1 MFHLG
6 SYEYPSKEA
15 LKARLKSYLDS
26 APDGPVTN
34 AVAIE
39 KLQYLL
45 LLHPRAIEKIGAGV
59 ASFVIARNERGSGK
73 GFKLIRV
80 DGTEE
85 RFSYKACLDGQ
96 TPTDRSRAVEALR
109 FAVRPQLMVFRR
121 SLALPVACALTG
133 EMIADHADL
142 HVDHSKPFWLL
153 VREFCLR
160 EGVNLAAL
168 KTVGNGEQLTLQDEE
183 MVCRFQRFHEKH
195 ARLQPTRK
203 RANLEKGGD
212 YDVPSSLTS
221 CQSTS
226 GGG

>member
-6 SYEYPSKEA
+6 PYEYPSKEA
-15 LKARLKSYLDS
+15 LKARLKSFLEG
-26 APDGPVTN
+26 AADGPVTN

-45 LLHPRAIEKIGAGV
+45 LLHPRAIEKIGTGV

-73 GFKLIRV
+73 GFKLIRA

-96 TPTDRSRAVEALR
+96 TPTNRSRAVEALR
-109 FAVRPQLMVFRR
+109 FAVRPQLMAFRR

-133 EMIADHADL
+133 EIITDHADL
-142 HVDHSKPFWLL
+142 HVDHAKPFWLL
-153 VREFCLR
+153 VHAFCLR
-160 EGVNLAAL
+160 ENINLAAL
-168 KTVGNGEQLTLQDEE
+168 KTTGNGEHLGLQDEV
-183 MVCRFQRFHEKH
+183 MMLRFQRFHQERAH
-195 ARLQPTRK
+195 LQPTRK

-212 YDVPSSLTS
+212 YDVTSLLKP
-221 CQSTS
+221 CRSTS
-226 GGG
+226 G